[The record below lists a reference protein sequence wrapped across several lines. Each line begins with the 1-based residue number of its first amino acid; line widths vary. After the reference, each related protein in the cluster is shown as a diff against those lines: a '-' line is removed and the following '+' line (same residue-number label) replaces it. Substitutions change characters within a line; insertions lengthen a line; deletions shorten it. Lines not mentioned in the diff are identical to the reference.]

1 MKRLV
6 ALLLTGVLAAGLTAC
21 GAQPAQQAA
30 APAAASSE
38 EEAEEE
44 AAEEEASSAEEAA
57 SSVEEEAGEAAS
69 SAEEEAPAEEAAEGQ
84 TVLDVIICQYGP
96 NTNDWFLGSGMDG
109 SNFVDKFEE
118 ANPDVKLNLEVVSW
132 NDVYTVV
139 DTRIANNNA
148 PDILNIDVFANYA
161 NDGLLMPVSEYCPE
175 DLLADFFPQF
185 IEQSVID
192 DTVWAVP
199 DLASARALFYNVD
212 MLEEVGVEVPTTWA
226 ELEDVSQAI
235 IDYYD
240 GEVYPWGI
248 DMTTDEGQ
256 AAFAYYTWGNGGG
269 FVDENGD
276 WALNSDANV
285 EAIEY
290 ALSLINSGYTNPNPA
305 TETRYDLQDM
315 FAAGKMAMV
324 IAPNQL
330 PTYVADKGGEI
341 NMATAAIPAAEGKT
355 GASVGVMD
363 RVMAFKDDAAADQ
376 DARNEAIGKFLKF
389 FYDPEN
395 YVGWV
400 SMEGFLPAVNSA
412 VEALV
417 ASDESFAAW
426 LDVLNT
432 CQFYPTAKAE
442 WDQVKQGVIKVEQDA
457 LAGGTGV
464 KEGLDALQ
472 AELAP

>member
-1 MKRLV
+1 MKKCL
-6 ALLLTGVLAAGLTAC
+6 ALLLALAMVFALVAC
-21 GAQPAQQAA
+21 GGNNGSTTPDTTTPAATDTTTPA
-30 APAAASSE
+30 PAPAAS
-38 EEAEEE
+38 
-44 AAEEEASSAEEAA
+44 
-57 SSVEEEAGEAAS
+57 GDDI
-69 SAEEEAPAEEAAEGQ
+69 
-84 TVLDVIICQYGP
+84 TLDVIICQYGP
-96 NTNDWFLGSGMDG
+96 NTNDWFLGTGMNG
-109 SNFVDKFEE
+109 TNFVDKFEAE
-118 ANPDVKLNLEVVSW
+118 NPGVKLNLEVVSW

-161 NDGLLMPVSEYCPE
+161 NEGLLLPVSDYCPA
-175 DLLADFFPQF
+175 DLYNDFFPSF

-192 DTVWAVP
+192 GTVWAVP

-240 GEVYPWGI
+240 GDVYPCGI

-269 FVDENGD
+269 FVDAAGN
-276 WALNSDANV
+276 WNVNSDENV

-290 ALSLINSGYTNPNPA
+290 AINLVKQGYTNPNPQ
-305 TETRYDLQDM
+305 TQTRYDLQDM

-330 PTYVADKGGEI
+330 PTYVADKGGNI
-341 NMATAAIPAAEGKT
+341 NMATAGLPANEGKT
-355 GASVGVMD
+355 SSSVGVMD
-363 RVMAFKDDAAADQ
+363 RVMAFKDDSAPDQ
-376 DARNEAIGKFLKF
+376 AARNEAIGKFLKF

-417 ASDESFAAW
+417 ASDASFAAW
-426 LDVLNT
+426 LDVLGS
-432 CQFYPTAKAE
+432 CQFYPAAKAE
-442 WDQVKQGVIKVEQDA
+442 WDQVKQGVIAAEQNA
-457 LAGGTGV
+457 LTGADV
-464 KEGLDALQ
+464 KAELDALQ
-472 AELAP
+472 AALGG